1 MSASPGLA
9 SEGSHRN
16 LIIGCAFALA
26 TVIMWG
32 GWIVGTRYA
41 VRGDLLPH
49 DISLMRFAVPALVLA
64 PVWLKTGLKPAHV
77 SWPLIAFIVAG
88 AGLPFYL
95 AIATG
100 LQFAPAAHAGML
112 LPGTMPLFVALI
124 ALALMGETFGWR
136 RGTGYVLIALG
147 GAGIWAYTVL
157 TGAGEG
163 AWRGQMLFVTGA
175 FLWAVYTHAFRHS
188 GLKAHEA
195 VGIMSVW
202 SLILLVPIILAVGRT
217 GLFTASWA
225 EIASQLFLQGII
237 SGLVALTTYGIA
249 VDRLG
254 PSSAAA
260 FAALVPVLVTVLGIP
275 VLGEVPDLAT
285 MVSAAFVCVG
295 VFLASGILS
304 PSVK

>member
-1 MSASPGLA
+1 MSATPGLA
-9 SEGSHRN
+9 SEGSQRN
-16 LIIGCAFALA
+16 LIIGCAFALL
-26 TVIMWG
+26 TVMMWG

-64 PVWLKTGLKPAHV
+64 PIWLKTGLKPAHV

-157 TGAGEG
+157 TGSAEG
-163 AWRGQMLFVTGA
+163 AWRGHLLFITGA
-175 FLWAVYTHAFRHS
+175 FLWAVYTHAFRRS
-188 GLKAHEA
+188 GLKALEA

-202 SLILLVPIILAVGRT
+202 SLIVLVPIILAVGRT

-237 SGLVALTTYGIA
+237 SGLVALTTYGLA

-254 PSSAAA
+254 ASSAAA

-295 VFLASGILS
+295 VFLASGIVS

>member
-9 SEGSHRN
+9 SAGSQRN
-16 LIIGCAFALA
+16 LIIGCAFALL
-26 TVIMWG
+26 TITMWC
-32 GWIVGTRYA
+32 GWILGTRYS
-41 VRGDLLPH
+41 VRGALLPQ
-49 DISLMRFAVPALVLA
+49 DIALMRFAVPALVLA
-64 PVWLKTGLKPAHV
+64 PVWWKTGVKPAGV
-77 SWPLIAFIVAG
+77 SWLLIALIVAG

-112 LPGTMPLFVALI
+112 LPGTLPLFVALI
-124 ALALMGETFGWR
+124 ALVLMGETFGWR

-157 TGAGEG
+157 TGTEAG
-163 AWRGQMLFVTGA
+163 AWRGQILFVSGA
-175 FLWAVYTHAFRHS
+175 FLWAVYTFAFRRS

-202 SLILLVPIILAVGRT
+202 SLILIVPVFFALGRT
-217 GLFTASWA
+217 GLFTASWT
-225 EIASQLFLQGII
+225 EIAGQLVLQGVI
-237 SGLVALTTYGIA
+237 SGLLALTTYGIA

-254 PSSAAA
+254 ASRAAA
-260 FAALVPVLVTVLGIP
+260 FAALVPVLVTLFGIP
-275 VLGEVPDLAT
+275 VLGEVPDLGT